1 MISRSFLLLI
11 SFLFSYCQSQHVDQ
25 NTMRFE
31 ENFEGEMFSNP
42 RIFKVDAFVDGDT
55 FWVLNHND
63 QRVKIRLI
71 GIDAPETKN
80 VFRKKKHPYGA
91 ESKRYVDS
99 ILTEN
104 PYVKLDFDVDSL
116 DQYGRTLAYV
126 YLNNGI
132 FLNEHLV
139 RTGKASIMTVA
150 PNVKY
155 EDLFYKAQI
164 YAREKSLGIWKN
176 DQ

>member
-1 MISRSFLLLI
+1 MIIRSFLLLI
-11 SFLFSYCQSQHVDQ
+11 PLLFSYCQSQHVEQ
-25 NTMRFE
+25 HTIRFE
-31 ENFEGEMFSNP
+31 QNFEDEMYSNP
-42 RIFKVDAFVDGDT
+42 RIFKVDKFVDGDT
-55 FWVLNHND
+55 FWVLNHNN

-80 VFRKKKHPYGA
+80 VFNKKKHPFGA

-99 ILTEN
+99 ILTIN
-104 PYVKLDFDVDSL
+104 PFLKLDFDVDSL

-126 YLNNGI
+126 YLNNGV

-139 RTGKASIMTVA
+139 RTGNATIMTVA
-150 PNVKY
+150 PNVKH

-164 YAREKSLGIWKN
+164 YAREKNLGMWKH
-176 DQ
+176 DL

>member
-1 MISRSFLLLI
+1 MISRSFLVLT
-11 SFLFSYCQSQHVDQ
+11 SFLFSYCQSQHTDQ
-25 NTMRFE
+25 NNIRFE
-31 ENFEGEMFSNP
+31 GNFESEMYSNP
-42 RIFKVDAFVDGDT
+42 RIFKVDAYVDGDT
-55 FWVLNHND
+55 FWMLNHKD
-63 QRVKIRLI
+63 QRVKVRLI

-139 RTGKASIMTVA
+139 RTGNASIMTVS
-150 PNVKY
+150 PNIKY

-164 YAREKSLGIWKN
+164 YARQKSLGIWK
-176 DQ
+176 DEQ